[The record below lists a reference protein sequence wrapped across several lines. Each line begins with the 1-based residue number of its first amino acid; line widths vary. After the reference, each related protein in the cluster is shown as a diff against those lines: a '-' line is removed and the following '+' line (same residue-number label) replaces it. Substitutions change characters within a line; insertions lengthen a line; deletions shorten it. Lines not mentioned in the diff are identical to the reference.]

1 MVYLFLCFKI
11 SPLMPEPI
19 IFVPFLLLLKQWG
32 LTSRLASSPKTPI
45 PFSQASTGGL
55 LCHDTTRLLP
65 RVHEPRG
72 RKKYPSFFSLYFF
85 HFLNPVPRLRGA
97 PNLFFSFFTLSQF
110 QVGVEGRV
118 RDPFGRGG
126 GF

>member
-1 MVYLFLCFKI
+1 MGSHFTPCKLPQN
-11 SPLMPEPI
+11 SHS
-19 IFVPFLLLLKQWG
+19 IFSG
-32 LTSRLASSPKTPI
+32 NITE
-45 PFSQASTGGL
+45 ASTGGL